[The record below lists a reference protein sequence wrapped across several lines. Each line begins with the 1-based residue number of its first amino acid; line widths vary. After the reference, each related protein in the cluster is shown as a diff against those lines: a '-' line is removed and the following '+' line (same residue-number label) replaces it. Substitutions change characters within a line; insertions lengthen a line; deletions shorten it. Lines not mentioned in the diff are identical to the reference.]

1 MEIITILNSLVNNIS
16 VFKNDFK
23 IDNINCSVYFQ
34 KNLADINNFNKY
46 FIPYINNN
54 NINNL
59 CEKFPSTFE
68 KITET
73 SIDNF
78 SNLIFT
84 GHIIFLIKETYLL
97 YKISL
102 SNIPER
108 APSES
113 IIDPTNVY
121 GSRDG
126 LVESIKTN
134 IALIQRKL
142 KINNLKIDQLYVGK
156 RTKTEIN
163 IVYITDIASNV
174 NVKEINKRISKLNI
188 ASVTSLNTIS
198 NAFNKN
204 SIFPLVGE
212 SGSAEYIADAL
223 LKGKIAILVDQIPV
237 AIILPVTVDY
247 FTTTLESNSSPTY
260 YSIFTNILTY
270 LLVFLSIFFLGM
282 YVAIINYHSNNLSLI
297 IISEIKITARGT
309 TIPLSLEIIST
320 LVLFDILKMSNTKT
334 PSSSIQNVVVIVGGL
349 LIGQNTVNSGFIG
362 AFNLVITAICYLST
376 FGVTNNQH
384 IIVSFSLLR
393 LIVLISSIA
402 LGLYG
407 FLISSI
413 LIIFYLG
420 KLKSVNT
427 PYLAP
432 FSPFIVSDVLYSF
445 LPKEAIRKKKRP
457 KILNPIDKDYGEANE

>member
-1 MEIITILNSLVNNIS
+1 MEITTILNSLVNNIS

-34 KNLADINNFNKY
+34 KNLADINSLNKY
-46 FIPYINNN
+46 FTPYINNN

-59 CEKFPSTFE
+59 HEKFPSTFE
-68 KITET
+68 VITEV
-73 SIDNF
+73 SIDSF

-84 GHIIFLIKETYLL
+84 GHIILLVKETNLL
-97 YKISL
+97 YKVSL
-102 SNIPER
+102 SNGPER
-108 APSES
+108 TPSES

-121 GSRDG
+121 GARDG

-134 IALIQRKL
+134 VALIQRKL
-142 KINNLKIDQLYVGK
+142 KINNLKIEQLHVGK

-163 IVYITDIASNV
+163 IVYIADIASSV
-174 NVKEINKRISKLNI
+174 NVKEINEQISKLNI

-198 NAFNKN
+198 NVFNKN

-212 SGSAEYIADAL
+212 SGSAEYIADSL

-247 FTTTLESNSSPTY
+247 FTSTLESNSSPTY

-309 TIPLSLEIIST
+309 TIPLSLEIILT
-320 LVLFDILKMSNTKT
+320 LILFDILKMSNTKT

-384 IIVSFSLLR
+384 IIVSFSILR

-432 FSPFIVSDVLYSF
+432 FSPFIASDVLYSF
-445 LPKEAIRKKKRP
+445 LPKEAIKKKKRP

>member
-1 MEIITILNSLVNNIS
+1 MEITTILNSLVNNIS
-16 VFKNDFK
+16 VFKNDFN

-34 KNLADINNFNKY
+34 KNLADINSLNKY

-59 CEKFPSTFE
+59 HEKFPSTFE
-68 KITET
+68 LITEV
-73 SIDNF
+73 SIDSF

-84 GHIIFLIKETYLL
+84 GHIILLIKETNLL
-97 YKISL
+97 YKVSL

-108 APSES
+108 TPSES

-121 GSRDG
+121 GARDG

-134 IALIQRKL
+134 VALIQRKL
-142 KINNLKIDQLYVGK
+142 KINNLKIDQLHVGK

-163 IVYITDIASNV
+163 IAYIADIASNA
-174 NVKEINKRISKLNI
+174 NVKEINRRISKINI

-198 NAFNKN
+198 DVFNKN

-212 SGSAEYIADAL
+212 SGSAEYIAEAL

-237 AIILPVTVDY
+237 AIILPVTVDF
-247 FTTTLESNSSPTY
+247 FTSTLESNSSPTY

-309 TIPLSLEIIST
+309 TIPLSLEIILT
-320 LVLFDILKMSNTKT
+320 LILFDILKMSNTKT

-384 IIVSFSLLR
+384 IIVSFSILR

-413 LIIFYLG
+413 LIIFYLS

-432 FSPFIVSDVLYSF
+432 FSPFIASDVLYSF

-457 KILNPIDKDYGEANE
+457 KILNPIDKDYGEAND